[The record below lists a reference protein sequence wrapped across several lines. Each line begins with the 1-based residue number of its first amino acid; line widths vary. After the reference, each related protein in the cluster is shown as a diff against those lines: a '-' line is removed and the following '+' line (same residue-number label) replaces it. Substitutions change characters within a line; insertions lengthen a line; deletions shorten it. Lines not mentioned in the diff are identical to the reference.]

1 VPVAS
6 NGLTGYDRSLS
17 AVHDSHIRNAIGGT
31 TVLKIPTEEQIASI
45 LSTFQITA
53 TDEDVAE
60 YRDLVEGSIAGNAV
74 IDELPDEP
82 AAHGHVEREWQRPAA
97 TENPYNAW
105 YVQTNITGSDDGILK
120 GKTVAIKDNVLV
132 AGVPMMDGTKIL
144 DGYTPPVD
152 GTIVTRILDAGATI
166 TGKSVCE
173 NYCFSG
179 GSHTSDSGPVTNPHN
194 ELHSAGGSS
203 SGSAALVAGGKVDM
217 GIGCDQGGSI
227 RIPSSYCGIYGLKP
241 THGLV
246 PYTGILGM
254 GPAIDHVGPMT
265 SSVRDNAL
273 LLEVIA
279 GADGLD
285 SRQYNPRTEP
295 YTEAVEKGIEGIR
308 IGVVREGFGHETSED
323 DVDDKVRSAA
333 NRFGKLGASVTDISV
348 PMHAMGTAIGFSVIQ
363 STIETMFSHDGC
375 LISRLDPAVASAVEA
390 QRAWHTRPDDLPEN
404 VKVLVIACEF
414 LRREHGYEYVAKG
427 TNQVRRLR
435 AAYDSALA
443 EVELLLMPTT
453 PMKATALPPPDV
465 DRATS
470 LGLAFGPLTN
480 TMPFDNTQHP
490 AISIPC
496 GMCDGLPVGM
506 MLVGRH
512 FDESTIYRA
521 AHAFEEH
528 EDWRAL

>member
-1 VPVAS
+1 
-6 NGLTGYDRSLS
+6 
-17 AVHDSHIRNAIGGT
+17 
-31 TVLKIPTEEQIASI
+31 
-45 LSTFQITA
+45 
-53 TDEDVAE
+53 
-60 YRDLVEGSIAGNAV
+60 
-74 IDELPDEP
+74 
-82 AAHGHVEREWQRPAA
+82 
-97 TENPYNAW
+97 
-105 YVQTNITGSDDGILK
+105 
-120 GKTVAIKDNVLV
+120 
-132 AGVPMMDGTKIL
+132 
-144 DGYTPPVD
+144 
-152 GTIVTRILDAGATI
+152 
-166 TGKSVCE
+166 
-173 NYCFSG
+173 
-179 GSHTSDSGPVTNPHN
+179 
-194 ELHSAGGSS
+194 
-203 SGSAALVAGGKVDM
+203 
-217 GIGCDQGGSI
+217 
-227 RIPSSYCGIYGLKP
+227 
-241 THGLV
+241 
-246 PYTGILGM
+246 M

-279 GADGLD
+279 GADGPD

-295 YTEAVEKGIEGIR
+295 YAAAIEKGIEGIR
-308 IGVVREGFGHETSED
+308 IGVVREGFGHEISEE

-333 NRFGKLGASVTDISV
+333 NRLEKLGASVTDISV
-348 PMHAMGTAIGFSVIQ
+348 PMHAMGAAIGFSVIQ

-443 EVELLLMPTT
+443 EVDLLLMPTT
-453 PMKATALPPPDV
+453 PMKATVLPPPDV